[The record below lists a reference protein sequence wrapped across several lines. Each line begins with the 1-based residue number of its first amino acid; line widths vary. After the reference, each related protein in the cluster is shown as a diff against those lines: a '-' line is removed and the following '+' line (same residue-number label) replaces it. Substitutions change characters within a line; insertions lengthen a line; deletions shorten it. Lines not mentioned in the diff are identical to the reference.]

1 MQKVRW
7 GLVSTANINKALIP
21 AIRASKR
28 GELVAVS
35 SRSLASADA
44 YAAEWDIPQ
53 AFASYEAMLDS
64 DAVDAVYIGLP
75 NHLHAEWS
83 IYALEHG
90 KHVLCEKPFALT
102 LDEVDAMIAA
112 SKRTGNVLAEA
123 FMYRHHPQTKLIK
136 EMVENGRFGTITVLH
151 GLFSFAMGDPA
162 TNVRMKPEWG
172 GGSMWD
178 VGVYPM
184 SYMQN
189 LMGGTPERVFATQWV
204 GESGVDEVFA
214 GQMTYANGVIGQFSC
229 GFRSP
234 FQTYIEIVGTEG
246 RLFVER
252 PFVVPQ
258 DGKIIFTN
266 PDGVTE
272 LVSVP
277 EKELYLGEV
286 EDMHAA
292 ILDGQPQFL
301 KLSETRDHIK
311 TVLALYESARTGQPV
326 TL

>member
-1 MQKVRW
+1 MQEVRW
-7 GLVSTANINKALIP
+7 GLVSTANINKALIR

-28 GELVAVS
+28 GELVAVR
-35 SRSLASADA
+35 SRSQASADA

-189 LMGGTPERVFATQWV
+189 LMGSVPERVFASQWV

-214 GQMTYANGVIGQFSC
+214 GQMEYANGVIGQFSC

>member
-1 MQKVRW
+1 MNKVRW

-35 SRSLASADA
+35 SRSQTSADA
-44 YAAEWDIPQ
+44 YAKEWDIPQ
-53 AFASYEAMLDS
+53 AFASYEAMLNS
-64 DAVDAVYIGLP
+64 DQIDAVYIGLP

-102 LDEVDAMIAA
+102 LDEVDAMIFARD
-112 SKRTGNVLAEA
+112 RTGNVLAEA

-136 EMVENGRFGTITVLH
+136 EMVDNGRFGDITVIN

-162 TNVRMKPEWG
+162 TNVRMKPELG

-189 LMGGTPERVFATQWV
+189 LMGGVPESVFGTQWV

-214 GQMTYANGVIGQFSC
+214 GQLTYANGVIGQFSC

-246 RLFVER
+246 RLMIER
-252 PFVVPQ
+252 PFVAPQ

-266 PDGVTE
+266 PDGEIETIT
-272 LVSVP
+272 VP

-292 ILDGQPQFL
+292 ILEGEPQYL
-301 KLSETRDHIK
+301 ALSETRNHVK
-311 TVLALYESARTGQPV
+311 TVLALYESASTGQ
-326 TL
+326 LISL